1 MYSIEILADSY
12 KYFQQKYTIENFYMN
27 CICDWLIAVE
37 IIDISKSFI
46 NYTLL
51 EIKNKI
57 LKYYNLEYFNITNTE
72 VLYSKEIDNSIIQT
86 NNGFTA
92 IISLKNNERI
102 LFEDEHIVN
111 IKKGELLLF
120 CNDIRFKFLT
130 HIENYKCN
138 ILTINLTG
146 DGKIE
151 NNENDDWWLKIKRN
165 NKVRLL

>member
-86 NNGFTA
+86 NN
-92 IISLKNNERI
+92 
-102 LFEDEHIVN
+102 
-111 IKKGELLLF
+111 
-120 CNDIRFKFLT
+120 
-130 HIENYKCN
+130 
-138 ILTINLTG
+138 
-146 DGKIE
+146 
-151 NNENDDWWLKIKRN
+151 
-165 NKVRLL
+165 